1 MTFFIIFLS
10 VMIALNYYSYRRF
23 FRQLSP
29 SFSRYSAIIPLI
41 LILGNILF
49 VVNLTTDFI
58 PDSPA
63 LYFISSSF
71 IGLSFIIFIIAVAYD
86 LTITLSRKVPFDKER
101 RKSIKII
108 FDFTMLISAFSY
120 IFHGFLQG
128 LKQPDINHVK
138 INIRNFPSDDYTI
151 VQISDIHVGPT
162 IRHAFIEKMVER
174 INALSADLL
183 VITGDLV
190 DANIEKIKHDLE
202 PLRYLNADCYFIL
215 GNHEYFHGV
224 TDTVEHL
231 KHMGIKTLLNDCLK
245 ININDKSFNL
255 VGLTDLVGERMNTL
269 APDANRAFSTVD
281 NKSPTIVLAHQP
293 KMIEQMSD
301 KTFDL
306 MLSGHTHGGQIF
318 PFGFLV
324 MMHQP
329 YLAGLHQHDTN
340 KQIFVSRG
348 TGYWGPP
355 IRVLAPSEISVLH
368 ISNS

>member
-1 MTFFIIFLS
+1 
-10 VMIALNYYSYRRF
+10 MISLNYYSYRRF

-29 SFSRYSAIIPLI
+29 SFSKFSAIIPTI

-49 VVNLTTDFI
+49 VINLTTDFI

-86 LTITLSRKVPFDKER
+86 LTITLSRKVPFDRER

-108 FDFTMLISAFSY
+108 FDITMLISAFSY
-120 IFHGFLQG
+120 IFHGFSQG

-138 INIRNFPSDDYTI
+138 INIKNFPSDEYTI
-151 VQISDIHVGPT
+151 VQISDIHVGHT
-162 IRHAFIEKMVER
+162 IKRTFIEEMVER
-174 INALSADLL
+174 INALSADLV
-183 VITGDLV
+183 VITGDLI

-202 PLRYLNADCYFIL
+202 PLRYLNTDCYFIL
-215 GNHEYFHGV
+215 GNHEYFHGAI
-224 TDTVEHL
+224 DTVEHL
-231 KHMGIKTLLNDCLK
+231 KLLGIKSLLNECLK
-245 ININDKSFNL
+245 ISINNKSFNL
-255 VGLTDLVGERMNTL
+255 IGLTDLVGERLDTL
-269 APDANRAFSTVD
+269 PPDVEQAFSTSD
-281 NKSPTIVLAHQP
+281 NNLPTIVLAHQP
-293 KMIEQMSD
+293 KMIEKMTEQ
-301 KTFDL
+301 TFDL

-318 PFGFLV
+318 PFGFIV

-329 YLAGLHQHDTN
+329 YLSGLYQHDTD
-340 KQIFVSRG
+340 KQVFVSRG

-368 ISNS
+368 ISSS